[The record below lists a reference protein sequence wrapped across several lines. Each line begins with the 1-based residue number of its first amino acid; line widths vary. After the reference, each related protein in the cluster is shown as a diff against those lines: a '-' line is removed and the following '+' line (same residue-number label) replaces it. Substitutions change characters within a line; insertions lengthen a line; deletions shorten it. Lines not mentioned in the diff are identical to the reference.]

1 MFYCLFLLQ
10 LEDGIDFL
18 SMYKGGSEDSEMV
31 AKLTGTMNDAKLS
44 IPENQL
50 FVVFYTSN
58 MTVSKGFH
66 ALIEEG

>member
-1 MFYCLFLLQ
+1 MFYFLFLLQ

-18 SMYKGGSEDSEMV
+18 SMYNGGSEDSEMV
-31 AKLTGTMNDAKLS
+31 AKLTGTMNDAKL
-44 IPENQL
+44 PMPDNQL

-58 MTVSKGFH
+58 MTVGKGFH